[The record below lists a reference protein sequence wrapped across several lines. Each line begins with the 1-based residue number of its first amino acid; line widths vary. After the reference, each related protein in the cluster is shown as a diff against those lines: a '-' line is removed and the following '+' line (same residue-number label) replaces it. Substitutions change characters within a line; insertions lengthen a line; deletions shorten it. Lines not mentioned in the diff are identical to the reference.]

1 MIKEFIRKTSL
12 FILILF
18 LIILTGSFLPTTPRA
33 SKSLL
38 FAKLNK
44 DKALQETPSPRILF
58 VGGSNLSFGLN
69 SQKVKDSLGLNP
81 INTAIH
87 AKIGLSYM
95 LSSTEQYVEKG
106 DIIVLVPE
114 YDQFYEKSEECS
126 TELFRT
132 IMDVQRSDIKLLNN
146 EKYMSFFLNTF
157 RYAISKFIPTEYFF
171 LSESDIYSVN
181 SFNNY
186 GDVFTHWGMPKEYF
200 APYGKTFDKNFNESK
215 MNDLIEFKEQIEKK
229 GARLFVSFPSFQ
241 DISFENSLERI
252 ERVHKEFQNKKLNI
266 LGTPERY
273 KMADSLMFNTPYHLN
288 KNGVEY
294 RTQLLI
300 EDIKN
305 ELAN

>member
-1 MIKEFIRKTSL
+1 M
-12 FILILF
+12 
-18 LIILTGSFLPTTPRA
+18 
-33 SKSLL
+33 
-38 FAKLNK
+38 
-44 DKALQETPSPRILF
+44 QETPSPRIIF

-69 SQKVKDSLGLNP
+69 SQMVKDSLELNP

-95 LSSTEQYVEKG
+95 LSSTERYIEKG

-114 YDQFYEKSEECS
+114 YDQFYEKSDECS

-132 IMDVQRSDIKLLNN
+132 IMDVQRSDIKLLNT

-157 RYAISKFIPTEYFF
+157 RYSISKFIPTEYFF
-171 LSESDIYSVN
+171 LNESDIYSVN

-186 GDVFTHWGMPKEYF
+186 GDVFAHWNMPKEYF
-200 APYGKTFDKNFNESK
+200 VPYGKTYDKNFNQSII
-215 MNDLIEFKEQIEKK
+215 NAVIEFKEQIEKK

-241 DISFENSLERI
+241 DISFENSLDRI
-252 ERVHKEFQNKKLNI
+252 ERVHKEFQNKNINI

-288 KNGVEY
+288 KIGVEY

-305 ELAN
+305 KLAH